1 MKKIFNNR
9 ILQGSILLLAGL
21 FLGWLIFR
29 SEVPV
34 HHHDSHEHTEESTY
48 TCSMHPH
55 IRQNEPGDCPLCG
68 MALIPVPAESFSS
81 DGSPT
86 AVAMSPEAM
95 ALASVQT
102 RIISAV
108 VPGREVT
115 LTGKMAI
122 NERRL
127 AVITA
132 GYSGRIEQLFVDFTG
147 QQVRKGEKLATIYSP
162 ELVTAQQELLEAA
175 KHKAINP
182 AFYHAAKE
190 KLRLWRI
197 TESQVSE
204 IEATG
209 KVVTELDIYADV
221 SGIVIR
227 REVSKGDYVAK
238 GSVLFEITDL
248 SQLWVLLDAYDSDLQ
263 FLRNGQR
270 ISFTVAS
277 VPGREF
283 TSTVSFIDPFINP
296 QTRTASVR
304 AEVGNPQLL
313 LKPEMF
319 VQAKILANLPVSGK
333 SLVVPSTAVLW
344 TGKRSVVYVRLPD
357 RETPAFEMREI
368 ILGASLGDSYIVE
381 KGLDEGEEVVVNGA
395 FSIDAAAQL
404 SGKPNMMNPAGG
416 VVTSGHH
423 HGEVKGSYSGQE
435 HNQVQKV
442 TQESQ
447 DSVAISGQAKAALQ
461 TLLEAYLKWKDALAG
476 DQFPEAQRMAV
487 KMQEELKKVSE
498 SHFQGNARNVWMEF
512 RGKLSDNLEHVHHYS
527 AIEPLRNAFQ
537 KVSVTM
543 IDLGHVFRPFSG
555 TVYIQHCPM
564 ADDNRGADWLSLEK
578 EIRNPY
584 FGSMMLTC
592 GEVIREI
599 K

>member
-1 MKKIFNNR
+1 MKNIFNNR
-9 ILQGSILLLAGL
+9 ILQGSILMLAGL

-29 SEVPV
+29 SEVAV
-34 HHHDSHEHTEESTY
+34 HHHDTHEHTDETTY
-48 TCSMHPH
+48 TCSMHPQ

-68 MALIPVPAESFSS
+68 MALIPLASGSINR
-81 DGSPT
+81 DGSSI
-86 AVAMSPEAM
+86 AVALSPEAM

-102 RIISAV
+102 RRVAAV
-108 VPGREVT
+108 SPEREIL

-122 NERRL
+122 NEQRL

-132 GYSGRIEQLFVDFTG
+132 SYSGRIEKLFVDYTG

-175 KHKAINP
+175 KHKEVNP
-182 AFYHAAKE
+182 AFYQAARE

-197 TESQVSE
+197 TESQASE

-238 GSVLFEITDL
+238 GTVLFEIIDL
-248 SQLWVLLDAYDSDLQ
+248 SQMWVLLDAYESDLY
-263 FLRNGQR
+263 FLRKGQQ

-283 TSTVSFIDPFINP
+283 TSDVSFIDPFINP
-296 QTRTASVR
+296 QTRTAAVR
-304 AEVGNPQLL
+304 AEVGNPQQL

-319 VQAKILANLPVSGK
+319 VQGKIKANLPVSGK

-344 TGKRSVVYVRLPD
+344 TGKRSVVYVRTGD
-357 RETPAFEMREI
+357 SETPAFEMREI
-368 ILGASLGDSYIVE
+368 ILGASLGDSYLVE
-381 KGLDEGEEVVVNGA
+381 NGLEAGEEIVVNGA

-404 SGKPNMMNPAGG
+404 AGKPSMMNPVGG
-416 VVTSGHH
+416 MVTSGHQ
-423 HGEVKGSYSGQE
+423 HGTAKMGHQDQELNPGSTVARE
-435 HNQVQKV
+435 PTVP
-442 TQESQ
+442 
-447 DSVAISGQAKAALQ
+447 VAIPDHAKTALQ
-461 TLLEAYLKWKDALAG
+461 PLLHSYLKWKDALAA

-487 KMQEELKKVSE
+487 NMQEELMKVSE
-498 SHFQGNARNVWMEF
+498 SQFQGNALRTWIGF
-512 RGKLSDNLEHVHHYS
+512 SGKLNESLEHVRHYS
-527 AIEPLRNAFQ
+527 GIEPLRKAFQ
-537 KVSVTM
+537 KVSVIM
-543 IDLGHVFRPFSG
+543 IDLSNTFRPFRG
-555 TVYIQHCPM
+555 TVYVQHCPM

-592 GEVIREI
+592 GEVISEI